1 MDLIVLPMLS
11 CIPSLDGLRLNM
23 STSHALPPRL
33 LHRLPGLPLAA
44 VAAVAALVLP
54 GTARASG
61 FLTDQFG
68 ADHGQPAL
76 GNPYS
81 VYFNP
86 AAMAGMAGSD
96 VVLDGVVAAHD
107 EQFNRTAPLSP
118 SAGNNQ
124 GNPAYAETNTGQ
136 ASLFNVLAAPFIGF
150 VTDFGGSKFRLGVAS
165 YIPFGGQLSWQKNI
179 AYGGASSI
187 DPGAYDGPQRWA
199 SISAST
205 SSIYE
210 TVALAYRFDKA
221 RLGVGVNFS
230 VIRTGLTDV
239 RARNTDG
246 SDDILGPT
254 GQLKEGRA
262 YVNMSGVEVGA
273 AAGVYW
279 EPLRDGSLR
288 LGASYT
294 SAPNFGTMRLNGTFE
309 LAQGSQTTAISNPAD
324 LLQAYPDLIR
334 FGGAWRI
341 SPQAELRLDGTWQR
355 WSQFNYQCIVNS
367 GQSCDA
373 NSKGVSQA
381 TSGVLL
387 DLPRNWNDSVKL
399 RLGIATWIN
408 PETELWASFAWES
421 SPVAN
426 KYQDPLLF
434 DSTRLEGT
442 AGVRRAFGRHLY
454 ASLAYTYVYYLPVTV
469 TDSAYGSYGGLSQ
482 SPNENGRYTS
492 ELFIFDGAVGYRF

>member
-1 MDLIVLPMLS
+1 MDLNVLPMLS

-23 STSHALPPRL
+23 STSHAVRRRL
-33 LHRLPGLPLAA
+33 LHRLPLTALAAA
-44 VAAVAALVLP
+44 VATVVAP

-68 ADHGQPAL
+68 ADHGNPAL

-96 VVLDGVVAAHD
+96 VVLDGVVGAHD

-118 SAGNNQ
+118 SSSNNL
-124 GNPAYAETNTGQ
+124 GNPTYAESNTGN
-136 ASLFNVLAAPFIGF
+136 AALFNVLAAPFIGF
-150 VTDFGGSKFRLGVAS
+150 VTDFGGSKLRLGVAS
-165 YIPFGGQLSWQKNI
+165 YIPFGGQVSWQKNPS
-179 AYGGASSI
+179 YGPSSI
-187 DPGAYDGPQRWA
+187 DPGGYDGPQRWA
-199 SISAST
+199 TISAST

-210 TVALAYRFDKA
+210 TVALAYKLEKA
-221 RLGVGVNFS
+221 RIGLGVNFS
-230 VIRTGLTDV
+230 VIRTGITDT

-254 GQLKEGRA
+254 GGLKEGRT
-262 YVNMSGVEVGA
+262 YLDMSGVEVAA

-294 SAPNFGTMRLNGTFE
+294 SAPNFGTMKLTGTFD
-309 LAQGSQTTAISNPAD
+309 LAQGSQTTPISNAAS
-324 LLQAYPDLIR
+324 LVQAYPDLIR
-334 FGGAWRI
+334 FGGAYRI
-341 SPQAELRLDGTWQR
+341 SPQAEVRLDGTWQR
-355 WSQFNYQCIVNS
+355 WSQFNSQCVLQS
-367 GQSCDA
+367 GFSSCDT

-399 RLGIATWIN
+399 RLGGATWVT
-408 PETELWASFAWES
+408 PETEIWASFAWES
-421 SPVAN
+421 SPVEN
-426 KYQDPLLF
+426 KYQDPLVF
-434 DSTRLEGT
+434 DSMRLEGT
-442 AGVRRAFGRHLY
+442 LGVRRAFTKHIY
-454 ASLAYTYVYYLPVTV
+454 ASIAYTYIYYLPVTV
-469 TDSAYGSYGGLSQ
+469 TNSAYGQYPGVSA

-492 ELFIFDGAVGYRF
+492 ELFILDGAVGYHF